1 MSVLIQGMEMP
12 TSCSVCEVTHRMHH
26 GELVC
31 RLLNVYASEVDMEE
45 ECPLI
50 DVPLHGRLIDADK
63 FYKEIKR
70 LFVGFYT
77 AYERDKKDERIA
89 ALLELDIAV
98 RRLVGD
104 APTII
109 PADKED

>member
-12 TSCSVCEVTHRMHH
+12 TSCSVCEFTHRMHH

-50 DVPLHGRLIDADK
+50 DVPLHGRLIDADR
-63 FYKEIKR
+63 FDV
-70 LFVGFYT
+70 F
-77 AYERDKKDERIA
+77 AYDSEAAKKYGDTFDGGIEYVLDVIA
-89 ALLELDIAV
+89 QSD
-98 RRLVGD
+98 
-104 APTII
+104 TII